1 MATFVAIALPLRAAL
16 FANGFTPAANG
27 PDGRARV
34 AAPSHLK
41 ARAARSAF
49 HSVFEKVAVRSSAS
63 NRLIGFCYKDPSNKV
78 LVANVK
84 PKQVFVLVKNDREID
99 KSHMEDLGTFET
111 FAEAEAFACEM
122 ILTEIAEISSYNDGE
137 VDEEF
142 DEIEKLILAGAHS
155 EARERWAHAQDSVL
169 FFVQSQ
175 DIQVPLDDSKGSNE

>member
-49 HSVFEKVAVRSSAS
+49 HSVFEKVAVRSVG
-63 NRLIGFCYKDPSNKV
+63 NRLIGFCYKDLSNKV

-99 KSHMEDLGTFET
+99 KSHMEDLGTFES
-111 FAEAEAFACEM
+111 FAEAEAFACEL
-122 ILTEIAEISSYNDGE
+122 ILTEIAEIASYNDGD

-142 DEIEKLILAGAHS
+142 DAIEKLILAGAHS
-155 EARERWAHAQDSVL
+155 EAREAWSHAQDSVW
-169 FFVQSQ
+169 FYVHSQ
-175 DIQVPLDDSKGSNE
+175 DIQVPLDDSKGANE